1 MLASLS
7 KSELRFKALESK
19 IQVKVDSGQDTLN
32 ESMAMME
39 AKLNATMEVMIAKH
53 FESLKPVQAGNF
65 TMAFESKPNTND
77 VKQEIEQ
84 VTRT

>member
-1 MLASLS
+1 M
-7 KSELRFKALESK
+7 
-19 IQVKVDSGQDTLN
+19 DSGQDTLN
-32 ESMAMME
+32 GSMAMME

-53 FESLKPVQAGNF
+53 FESLKPVQAGNY
-65 TMAFESKPNTND
+65 TMDCESKPNTND